1 MVYRIDFFY
10 AILCRKKVISC
21 TNWVSTKGV
30 ELVATNV
37 IPDKETYTLT
47 FIKLEIVGA
56 SIMHKVDWGYQEKVL
71 SYYLLYYKVN
81 CH

>member
-1 MVYRIDFFY
+1 M
-10 AILCRKKVISC
+10 
-21 TNWVSTKGV
+21 